1 MSSRLMGILATLA
14 ATILFVGTLIAVAGP
29 LFHFALLAAE
39 NLGERMGW
47 ISAGWEV
54 RHEAIIWW
62 ADGIFDTALALGAGI
77 LLFPRLL
84 AADAD
89 LERRRPPR
97 G

>member
-1 MSSRLMGILATLA
+1 MSSRLMGILATTA
-14 ATILFVGTLIAVAGP
+14 ATILLVGTLIAVAGP
-29 LFHFALLAAE
+29 LFHFGLLSAE

-54 RHEAIIWW
+54 RHQAAIWW
-62 ADGIFDTALALGAGI
+62 IDGVFDTALALGAGI
-77 LLFPRLL
+77 ALFPRLL
-84 AADAD
+84 AADED